1 MDAGKAEGWLG
12 ELEEGLTLM
21 EGWLRY
27 HVGLDK
33 GALVVRYR
41 STNPDSIVREA
52 QRFREMGLLEGVHF
66 TVKMPKG
73 GGAGYLYILRMGLER
88 AT

>member
-1 MDAGKAEGWLG
+1 VDAGKAEGWLG

-41 STNPDSIVREA
+41 STNPEDIEQEA
-52 QRFREMGLLEGVHF
+52 QRLRNVGLVEGVHF

-88 AT
+88 AA

>member
-1 MDAGKAEGWLG
+1 
-12 ELEEGLTLM
+12 
-21 EGWLRY
+21 
-27 HVGLDK
+27 
-33 GALVVRYR
+33 
-41 STNPDSIVREA
+41 VREA

-88 AT
+88 AA